1 MDRST
6 LQRIVIVG
14 GGTAG
19 NHLKE
24 EESKFFQV
32 AGRLLSATKKK
43 QLARKCTREIVRM
56 RRHCATEYETVAVAV
71 CHRQGRHLLIKRQT
85 CSVDPLP
92 HRSFAAAF
100 RP

>member
-32 AGRLLSATKKK
+32 AG
-43 QLARKCTREIVRM
+43 
-56 RRHCATEYETVAVAV
+56 
-71 CHRQGRHLLIKRQT
+71 
-85 CSVDPLP
+85 P
-92 HRSFAAAF
+92 
-100 RP
+100 

>member
-32 AGRLLSATKKK
+32 AGRLLSGAKKK
-43 QLARKCTREIVRM
+43 QLARKYTREIVRM
-56 RRHCATEYETVAVAV
+56 RRHYAAEYETVHPAKPKLDPTFQDVHV
-71 CHRQGRHLLIKRQT
+71 RLMGMRHRKT
-85 CSVDPLP
+85 KPT
-92 HRSFAAAF
+92 
-100 RP
+100 

>member
-32 AGRLLSATKKK
+32 APSA
-43 QLARKCTREIVRM
+43 LPAR
-56 RRHCATEYETVAVAV
+56 
-71 CHRQGRHLLIKRQT
+71 
-85 CSVDPLP
+85 
-92 HRSFAAAF
+92 
-100 RP
+100 